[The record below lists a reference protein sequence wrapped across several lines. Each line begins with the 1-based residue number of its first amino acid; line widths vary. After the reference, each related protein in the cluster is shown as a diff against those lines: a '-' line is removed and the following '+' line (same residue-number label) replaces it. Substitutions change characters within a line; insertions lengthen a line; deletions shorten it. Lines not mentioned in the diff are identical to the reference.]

1 MLAILAK
8 LSNLHIE
15 IKRSEIFSGKKK
27 LQKCSFFD
35 EYPEKSLLHTGEW
48 VIIAKN

>member
-27 LQKCSFFD
+27 LQKMQFFLTN
-35 EYPEKSLLHTGEW
+35 SLK
-48 VIIAKN
+48 IAVT